1 MSDLISLRCC
11 RLRALFCDVSVAVRW
26 RWRRFVV
33 GRLRVLVTA
42 LLALFVAGVALSSDL
57 HSWSRGTAFSG
68 RAPVWGQIV
77 VRPPVGC
84 GAVHGAVVR
93 LVPAGVWG
101 VGAVLHLAARGGS
114 PPVVRVG
121 TDFAG
126 RWSADAGL
134 VAGWRY
140 AVLVDAEACSP
151 RLARTVEVGWFSA
164 SRVDVTLR
172 SCRGRW
178 NSLEFP
184 VGD

>member
-1 MSDLISLRCC
+1 
-11 RLRALFCDVSVAVRW
+11 VRW

-33 GRLRVLVTA
+33 RRRRVLVTA
-42 LLALFVAGVALSSDL
+42 LLAVFVAGVFLSPDL
-57 HSWSRGTAFSG
+57 RSWSRGTVFSG
-68 RAPVWGQIV
+68 RDPVWGQVV
-77 VRPPVGC
+77 VRPPVRG

-101 VGAVLHLAARGGS
+101 LGAALHLAARGES
-114 PPVVRVG
+114 VRVVRVG

-126 RWSADAGL
+126 RWSADASF

-140 AVLVDAEACSP
+140 AVVVDAEDCPP
-151 RLARTVEVGWFSA
+151 RLAGTVEVGWFSA

-178 NSLEFP
+178 NSLELRPP